1 MPAARL
7 AHEPRSSGR
16 RRTEPPATRPS
27 SIGGAENGE
36 EVMAPAPDGRSGDAC
51 HVAGMLLVAARCHY
65 RLSGMN
71 QLAHGDET
79 VSLLL
84 QLRQRDGECCRGVAA
99 TAIGMRDDDGARMD
113 CGQDPG

>member
-7 AHEPRSSGR
+7 AHELCSSGR

-36 EVMAPAPDGRSGDAC
+36 EVMAPVPDVGWGDAC
-51 HVAGMLLVAARCHY
+51 HVAGMLLVAARCDH
-65 RLSGMN
+65 RLAGID

-84 QLRQRDGECCRGVAA
+84 PLRQRDGERRRTVVAA
-99 TAIGMRDDDGARMD
+99 ATGMTDDDWARMD
-113 CGQDPG
+113 FGQSPV